1 MQTAEYKGF
10 TIKLS
15 DADTDKLDKF
25 KDCSKHWSCTVYDKA
40 NRKQMSFD
48 MFGGSMAT
56 MSPLEALYLYCDDA
70 YIYLSFNDAGE
81 LMHEFGY
88 KTYAEA
94 RNVYKD
100 LEKAY
105 YKCRKF
111 IGDDNDILEIVN
123 ELSEKWG

>member
-15 DADTDKLDKF
+15 DADTEKLEKV

-48 MFGGSMAT
+48 MFGGSMAK
-56 MSPLEALYLYCDDA
+56 MSPLKALYAYVYDA
-70 YIYLSFNDAGE
+70 Y
-81 LMHEFGY
+81 
-88 KTYAEA
+88 TYSYFSD
-94 RNVYKD
+94 VKD
-100 LEKAY
+100 LMNEYGYDYTEAKKVYNGIEKAY

-123 ELSEKWG
+123 ELGEEWG

>member
-15 DADTDKLDKF
+15 DADTEKLDKVKDF
-25 KDCSKHWSCTVYDKA
+25 KKHWSCTVYDKA

-48 MFGGSMAT
+48 LFGGSHAT
-56 MSPLEALYLYCDDA
+56 MNPLEALYSLCHGA
-70 YIYLSFNDAGE
+70 YTYSYFSDVRE
-81 LMHEFGY
+81 LMNEYGY
-88 KTYAEA
+88 ENYAEA
-94 RNVYKD
+94 RNVYKS

-111 IGDDNDILEIVN
+111 IGSDNDILEIVN
-123 ELSEKWG
+123 ELGEEWG